1 MDGRLL
7 DFCKRYKRK
16 LADDADM
23 KRYSESFAERV
34 SSYITRERPATNVF
48 TVHHLRV
55 DRAFTSDPREI
66 FTLDNEDL
74 QYLYNKY
81 SKKLGEELDHEKEK
95 LDRIY
100 HTAIIE
106 HS

>member
-16 LADDADM
+16 LADDAEM
-23 KRYSESFAERV
+23 KRYSEHLMDRV
-34 SSYITRERPATNVF
+34 SALVCRERPAANVF

-55 DRAFTSDPREI
+55 ERAFHSDPREI

-81 SKKLGEELDHEKEK
+81 SKKLGEELDREKEK
-95 LDRIY
+95 LDGIY